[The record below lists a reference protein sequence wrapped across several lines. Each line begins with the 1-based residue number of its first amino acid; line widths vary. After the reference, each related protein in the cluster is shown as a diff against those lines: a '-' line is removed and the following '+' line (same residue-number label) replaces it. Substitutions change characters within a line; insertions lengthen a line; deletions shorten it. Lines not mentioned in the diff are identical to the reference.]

1 MKKIIISLL
10 LLTPFLTG
18 CTNIDSQLT
27 LNDDKSASIVT
38 SLAYEGNLLNQDDVV
53 AQTVV
58 SNYEKFLDPLYDV
71 ETAYSDKLS
80 TITATKSVKNI
91 QHVDLDLSSLGFKSN
106 LPDGK
111 FVEVKKN
118 FLVTSFN
125 IDLTYNYPE
134 QVSKVEKIEKQVK
147 TKETKTL
154 QPEYLQKYG
163 DASEMQPADVENR
176 EDFMDHLDPDAKMLI
191 KEDDED
197 AKTST
202 SKTDNKMNMSFSI
215 KVPSFASY
223 NNADNINLNV
233 YSWNILKDQP
243 TLIKLQYVQYSGF
256 AIGFVIVAG
265 IALLIFLA
273 SKIKKHDAQRRIDNQ
288 II

>member
-191 KEDDED
+191 KEDEED
-197 AKTST
+197 AKNST